1 MNTELIVALCVI
13 VIGTLLLFAVL
24 WRQAEFTK
32 KFQDELKKGQWV
44 RVETDFDEFHGTIS
58 EIDGDMVEVY
68 DGVDLINVNRCNI
81 YPA

>member
-24 WRQAEFTK
+24 WKQAEFTK

>member
-13 VIGTLLLFAVL
+13 VIGALLLFAVL
-24 WRQAEFTK
+24 WKQAEFTK